1 MDDAALAALVGV
13 LEQLWRSERERPDKA
28 CSLAWLSKQ
37 SARPMSVLRRQLVLL
52 VEAGWVAQTLAEEGG
67 GTVVLSDAGRQ
78 LCASLF

>member
-1 MDDAALAALVGV
+1 MDDEVLAALVGV
-13 LEQLWRSERERPDKA
+13 LEQLWRSERERPGKA

-67 GTVVLSDAGRQ
+67 GTVALSDAGRQ
-78 LCASLF
+78 LCTSLF

>member
-1 MDDAALAALVGV
+1 MDDAVLAALVGL
-13 LEQLWRSERERPDKA
+13 LEQLWRSERERPGKA
-28 CSLAWLSKQ
+28 CSLAWLIKQ

-67 GTVVLSDAGRQ
+67 GTVALSDAGRQ